1 VRFVNDIVGH
11 STANSA
17 IHYVQRTTQDYRE
30 AMKRY
35 PLSTPLGGSK
45 RITAAQK
52 VYVGRTRNR
61 TRAVSSLLAV
71 QQKVCKTSTPQFDP
85 GPRLQVPWEEAFTR
99 MQALLRQ
106 RSAEPFAS
114 YGRDH
119 LDQSIEQVS
128 AAVKEAGQGRE
139 DTNWKVSAAHAM

>member
-1 VRFVNDIVGH
+1 MRFVIYKLWRTFPTRFVQAAGSDLVALSDILGH

-35 PLSTPLGGSK
+35 RLSTPLGGSK

-71 QQKVCKTSTPQFDP
+71 QQKVCKTFTRRFDSD
-85 GPRLQVPWEEAFTR
+85 PRLQASYTEAEAFTR
-99 MQALLRQ
+99 MQPLLGRGLQ
-106 RSAEPFAS
+106 EPFAS
-114 YGRDH
+114 KW
-119 LDQSIEQVS
+119 L
-128 AAVKEAGQGRE
+128 
-139 DTNWKVSAAHAM
+139 